1 MKKGFLKASILI
13 LLVIILVIFVGYRIN
28 MGKKELYEEVTAKVK
43 DISTYYTF
51 KGNIE
56 VKNKQEVISNTN
68 SQIYS
73 IKVKE
78 GEKVEEGDTLY
89 TLVNGKKIKANIAG
103 EVTKIYVNEDD
114 AIIVGN
120 PIMDIVNYD
129 DLKITIKLDE
139 YDIKA
144 IEVGKEVFIHINALE
159 KDINGTIGSISKE
172 ATETNGVSYFTSEVD
187 VKQDGTLRVGMSTEI
202 KTLNKSVTN
211 AVTIPMEV
219 VQFDKENNPFVYF
232 KDSEGNVKRKDIKV
246 GINDGNTVEIIEGI
260 SENETV
266 LYPAKISL
274 MDVSFKDLKKE

>member
-1 MKKGFLKASILI
+1 MKNKLFKLCLLIILLI
-13 LLVIILVIFVGYRIN
+13 LLVIFAIFKIN
-28 MGKKELYEEVTAKVK
+28 TGKKELYEEVTAKVN

-56 VKNKQEVISNTN
+56 VKNKQEV
-68 SQIYS
+68 
-73 IKVKE
+73 
-78 GEKVEEGDTLY
+78 
-89 TLVNGKKIKANIAG
+89 
-103 EVTKIYVNEDD
+103 
-114 AIIVGN
+114 
-120 PIMDIVNYD
+120 
-129 DLKITIKLDE
+129 
-139 YDIKA
+139 DIKA

-202 KTLNKSVTN
+202 KTLNKSATN